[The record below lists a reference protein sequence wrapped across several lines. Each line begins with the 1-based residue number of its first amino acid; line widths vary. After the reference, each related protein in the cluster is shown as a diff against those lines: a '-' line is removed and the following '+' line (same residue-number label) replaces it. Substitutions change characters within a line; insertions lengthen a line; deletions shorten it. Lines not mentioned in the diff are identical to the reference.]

1 MEYLANSGN
10 ISEELFF
17 DVIKLLPKDR
27 PGKYWITWNFLG
39 IKKMMQMISEKEYK
53 HAILLEKII
62 NAKLNI
68 KQYKLIDLLVMQ
80 DVIEDEL
87 IERGY

>member
-1 MEYLANSGN
+1 VVISGKAKKKLLLVLVANVMIGIKKEVKKMEYLANSGN

-39 IKKMMQMISEKEYK
+39 IKKMM
-53 HAILLEKII
+53 
-62 NAKLNI
+62 
-68 KQYKLIDLLVMQ
+68 
-80 DVIEDEL
+80 
-87 IERGY
+87 

>member
-1 MEYLANSGN
+1 
-10 ISEELFF
+10 
-17 DVIKLLPKDR
+17 
-27 PGKYWITWNFLG
+27 
-39 IKKMMQMISEKEYK
+39 MISEKEYK

>member
-10 ISEELFF
+10 ISKELFF

-39 IKKMMQMISEKEYK
+39 IKKMM
-53 HAILLEKII
+53 
-62 NAKLNI
+62 
-68 KQYKLIDLLVMQ
+68 
-80 DVIEDEL
+80 
-87 IERGY
+87 